1 MTGVGLITKNGPAVY
16 ETKGMSGVIVPFDGV
31 EAKLSIVKKP
41 LATHSNN
48 AANARGE
55 TAPSDS
61 EMDFLMMPY
70 ESEKTAK
77 RFYLTP

>member
-1 MTGVGLITKNGPAVY
+1 
-16 ETKGMSGVIVPFDGV
+16 MSGVIVPFDGV